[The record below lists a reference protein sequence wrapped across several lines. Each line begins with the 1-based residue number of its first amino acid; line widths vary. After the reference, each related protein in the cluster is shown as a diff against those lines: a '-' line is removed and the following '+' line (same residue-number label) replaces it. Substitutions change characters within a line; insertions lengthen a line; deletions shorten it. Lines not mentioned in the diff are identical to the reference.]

1 MPLRIFS
8 FSELKVATR
17 NFRQDTVLGEGG
29 FGKVYKGWLEK
40 ANSRNGSGSVVAI
53 KRLTSGSLQGL
64 TEWQS
69 EVNVLGRLS
78 HPNLVKLLGFC
89 LEKKEQ
95 LIVYEFMQKGSLE
108 DHLFGRGS
116 AVQPLPWDLRIKV
129 LIGAARGLAF
139 LHKSKKQV
147 IYRDFK
153 ASNILLD
160 GSYNAKLSDFGLAK
174 MGPSAGQSHVT
185 TRVMGTYGYAAP
197 EYVATGHL
205 YVKSDVYGF
214 GVVLVE
220 MLTGLRALDTKR
232 PSWQHNLVEWAKPFL
247 ANRRK
252 LKNIMDSR
260 LEGKYPSKAAVLIAQ
275 LALTCLV
282 PEPRTRPPMEV
293 VVETLILLTAWLHN
307 ITCHGMGVTEEKNK
321 IGSMEKTEL
330 EKSREEQKLGNEE
343 KPATTWNPTFR
354 SEDFMEDG
362 QGQPSR
368 VVHASPSKGE
378 KGGKHDEK
386 EKEGDGLDL
395 KLSLYFVYS
404 RNRLGKLE
412 PEEPPRHG
420 SASWTPTLRRVINL
434 VVTAIIVFITLLNIF
449 VYKLRQLHEEN
460 SGNQVRPS
468 AYFTEHL
475 CRQFSLADI
484 QLATRNFDDALVIGQ
499 GGFGKVYRGVID
511 NGTTTVAIKRL
522 SSMSRQGAPQFWTE
536 IEMLSKFRHSHLVSL
551 IGYCDNVHEMILV
564 YEYILLGSLA
574 DHLHKRDR
582 SNKSPL
588 SWVQRLKICIGAAR
602 GLDYLHTG
610 TGFLHR
616 VIHRDVKSSNILL
629 GENWA
634 AKIADFGM
642 SRLGP
647 ANQSCSHV
655 STDVK
660 GTFGY
665 MDPEYYLTRRLT
677 RKSDVYAFGVVLFEV
692 LCGRPAVDMTLDEEQ
707 WGLAVWAKYCIK
719 EGILDQSIDPSLRG
733 KISPDCLIAVVKIAE
748 QCLHN
753 LPMKRPTMAE
763 VMVQLEYALALQERT
778 TDSPVIEKAFP
789 VIADT
794 VDSSLLEEIVSNT
807 GGSSGIQDN
816 NAEPSAVQEIRKPAS
831 RKTFTRKVRQFLS
844 VTARMISDT
853 VLGVGGFGTV
863 YKGWLEKA
871 NSSNGSGSVVA
882 IKRLNSESLQG
893 LEEWQEKELLLV
905 YEFMPKGSLEVH
917 LFRRGS
923 DYRIPWDLRIKVLIG
938 AARGLAFL
946 HASEKQ
952 VIYRDFKAS
961 NILLDG
967 TFNAKLS
974 DFGLA
979 KMGPSA
985 GESHLSTRVMGTYGY
1000 AAPEYVA
1007 TGHLYVKS
1015 DVYGFGVVLVE
1026 MLTGLRALDTNRPSG
1041 QQNLVEWAKPFL
1053 ANRRKLKNIMDSRL
1067 KGKYPSKAAVLIAQ
1081 LALTCLVPE
1090 PRTRP
1095 PMEVVVETLKGE
1107 QSLLPSSS
1115 AADEKSLL
1123 SSSSAADEQSLLPSS
1138 SAADEKSLLSS
1149 SSAADEQSLLSSS
1162 SAAD

>member
-1 MPLRIFS
+1 MDGERRKRKIEQNEQREDDEEGKMAKFFSLIRSTKEVRERIM
-8 FSELKVATR
+8 
-17 NFRQDTVLGEGG
+17 G
-29 FGKVYKGWLEK
+29 
-40 ANSRNGSGSVVAI
+40 
-53 KRLTSGSLQGL
+53 
-64 TEWQS
+64 
-69 EVNVLGRLS
+69 
-78 HPNLVKLLGFC
+78 
-89 LEKKEQ
+89 
-95 LIVYEFMQKGSLE
+95 
-108 DHLFGRGS
+108 
-116 AVQPLPWDLRIKV
+116 
-129 LIGAARGLAF
+129 GAAAVG
-139 LHKSKKQV
+139 KSK
-147 IYRDFK
+147 
-153 ASNILLD
+153 
-160 GSYNAKLSDFGLAK
+160 
-174 MGPSAGQSHVT
+174 
-185 TRVMGTYGYAAP
+185 
-197 EYVATGHL
+197 
-205 YVKSDVYGF
+205 
-214 GVVLVE
+214 
-220 MLTGLRALDTKR
+220 
-232 PSWQHNLVEWAKPFL
+232 
-247 ANRRK
+247 
-252 LKNIMDSR
+252 
-260 LEGKYPSKAAVLIAQ
+260 
-275 LALTCLV
+275 
-282 PEPRTRPPMEV
+282 
-293 VVETLILLTAWLHN
+293 
-307 ITCHGMGVTEEKNK
+307 
-321 IGSMEKTEL
+321 
-330 EKSREEQKLGNEE
+330 EEQKLGNEE

-362 QGQPSR
+362 QGQPSTFR
-368 VVHASPSKGE
+368 DRYMHVFNTIPSLPTNTLAFLDGSPPEAGAGFGAGRRSWRE
-378 KGGKHDEK
+378 T
-386 EKEGDGLDL
+386 LTPMTFPRL
-395 KLSLYFVYS
+395 MISLLLVTLLTQSFVYS

-420 SASWTPTLRRVINL
+420 STSWTPTLRRVINL
-434 VVTAIIVFITLLNIF
+434 VVTGIIVFVTLLNIF

-460 SGNQVRPS
+460 FDNQVRPS

-522 SSMSRQGAPQFWTE
+522 SSMSSQGAPQFWTE

-692 LCGRPAVDMTLDEEQ
+692 LCGRPAVDVTLDEEQ
-707 WGLAVWAKYCIK
+707 WGLAAWAKYCIK
-719 EGILDQSIDPSLRG
+719 EGILYQSIDPSLRG
-733 KISPDCLIAVVKIAE
+733 KISPNCLIAVVKIAE

-763 VMVQLEYALALQERT
+763 VMVQLEYALVLQERA
-778 TDSPVIEKAFP
+778 DSPVVEKAFH

-794 VDSSLLEEIVSNT
+794 VDSSLLEEIVTSTT
-807 GGSSGIQDN
+807 GGSSGIQN
-816 NAEPSAVQEIRKPAS
+816 NAESSPAS
-831 RKTFTRKVRQFLS
+831 RMTFTRKVRQFVS
-844 VTARMISDT
+844 ISARMISGPIKKLPKRIRATGTGFGCELKFATRNFRQDT
-853 VLGVGGFGTV
+853 VLGEGGFGKV
-863 YKGWLEKA
+863 YKGWLEMA
-871 NSSNGSGSVVA
+871 NSRNGSGSVVA
-882 IKRLNSESLQG
+882 IKRLNSECMQG
-893 LEEWQEKELLLV
+893 LKEWQETELLLV
-905 YEFMPKGSLEVH
+905 YEFMQKGSLEDH
-917 LFRRGS
+917 LFGRGS
-923 DYRIPWDLRIKVLIG
+923 AVQPLPWDLRIKVLIG

-946 HASEKQ
+946 HTSKKH
-952 VIYRDFKAS
+952 VIYRDFKPS

-967 TFNAKLS
+967 VSSTAIGSNNINDLLIFSFNQSKSFLLFCQSYNAKLA
-974 DFGLA
+974 DFGMVKL
-979 KMGPSA
+979 GPSA
-985 GESHLSTRVMGTYGY
+985 GESHVTTRVMGTYGY

-1026 MLTGLRALDTNRPSG
+1026 MLTGLRALDLKRPIM

-1067 KGKYPSKAAVLIAQ
+1067 EGKYPSKAAVHIAQ
-1081 LALTCLVPE
+1081 LALACLRSDPK
-1090 PRTRP
+1090 TRP
-1095 PMEVVVETLKGE
+1095 PMEVVVETLVRVDADNESPRRPHWAATFAPSFPSAFETGFE
-1107 QSLLPSSS
+1107 SILPKLTTSM
-1115 AADEKSLL
+1115 
-1123 SSSSAADEQSLLPSS
+1123 
-1138 SAADEKSLLSS
+1138 
-1149 SSAADEQSLLSSS
+1149 
-1162 SAAD
+1162 